1 MDISG
6 STSLT
11 ATVTALL
18 DNKLR
23 SLRNSSVES
32 DKEDNVAQSETLSTA
47 TTISSSS
54 TSTTISNS
62 NPRYSVISK
71 MTHLQHPRPLTL
83 GENIPFADESPER
96 PLIQARVKPI
106 RQSLSN
112 NNNNNISSSNNSE
125 KQKGSELQM
134 DQSKTDKS
142 SSKQS
147 LESSSDTDSS
157 TTSNYREHMRSVIR
171 LEDSVLRKVNRILTN
186 LEHLE
191 RKYSLNRSLSLN
203 YKSHRSSSNNNNE
216 CCCANKGDKLRL
228 SLTKDEKTDKNINKR
243 RQLHDTTNTTNNSQ
257 STGGNSKY
265 RRHNGSRSIR
275 RRHTIGI
282 GAHDYDYNNPTIIKT
297 SDRTSFMTPITN

>member
-1 MDISG
+1 M
-6 STSLT
+6 T

-32 DKEDNVAQSETLSTA
+32 DKDDGNRTQGDT
-47 TTISSSS
+47 SS
-54 TSTTISNS
+54 TTNTSTISN
-62 NPRYSVISK
+62 PRLSVISK

-106 RQSLSN
+106 RQSLN
-112 NNNNNISSSNNSE
+112 NTNSSNCE
-125 KQKGSELQM
+125 KQQKNADLHSDPS
-134 DQSKTDKS
+134 DQ
-142 SSKQS
+142 
-147 LESSSDTDSS
+147 SDTDSS
-157 TTSNYREHMRSVIR
+157 TTSNYRERMRSVIR

-203 YKSHRSSSNNNNE
+203 YKSHRSSNNNNE
-216 CCCANKGDKLRL
+216 CCCANKIDKVRL

-243 RQLHDTTNTTNNSQ
+243 RQLHDTTNTTSNAQAAS
-257 STGGNSKY
+257 GNSKY

-282 GAHDYDYNNPTIIKT
+282 AHDYDYNSPTIIKT